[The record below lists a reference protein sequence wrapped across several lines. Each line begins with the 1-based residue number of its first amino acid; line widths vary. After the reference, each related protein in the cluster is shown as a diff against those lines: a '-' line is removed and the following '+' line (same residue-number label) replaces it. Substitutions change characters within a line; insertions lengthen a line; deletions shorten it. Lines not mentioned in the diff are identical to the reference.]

1 MTMTTHLGLGL
12 GAWVRFGITAAL
24 LMTTSHAFAQDKACV
39 SLKTDAQIEQD
50 YVDAQ
55 GKQAKRLTPPGKVV
69 PGNEIIWT
77 ITATNTCTKPAEKVA
92 VENAVP
98 EHMVYV
104 ANSAMGP
111 GTEITYSLNG
121 RDYVKASELTV
132 READGTTR
140 PARADEIK
148 KIRWVFASAF
158 APNATGFARYRA
170 KVK

>member
-1 MTMTTHLGLGL
+1 MTLFKNTLSTARIG
-12 GAWVRFGITAAL
+12 FTCAAL
-24 LMTTSHAFAQDKACV
+24 ALSASAMAQDKACV
-39 SLKTDAQIEQD
+39 VLKTDGQMEQD
-50 YVDAQ
+50 YIDAQ
-55 GKQAKRLTPPGKVV
+55 GKPAKRLVPPGKVV

-77 ITATNTCTKPAEKVA
+77 ITANNTCAKPAEKV
-92 VENAVP
+92 VIENAVP

-121 RDYVKASELTV
+121 RDFAKAAELTV

-148 KIRWVFASAF
+148 KIRWVFPSAF
-158 APNATGFARYRA
+158 AANATGFARYRA
-170 KVK
+170 KVQ